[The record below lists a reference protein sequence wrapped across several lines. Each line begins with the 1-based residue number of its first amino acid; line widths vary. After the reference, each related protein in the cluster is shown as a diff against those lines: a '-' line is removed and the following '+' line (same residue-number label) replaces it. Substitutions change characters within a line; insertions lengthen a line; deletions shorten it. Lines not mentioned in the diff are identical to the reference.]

1 MRNIRVYMRSGS
13 DPTKAEVSLF
23 ENAGYWIKD
32 GMLFIT
38 MADRGTE
45 VLTPLANVLW
55 VKVDD
60 MEHVDDIAEDLYEED
75 NTSQGE
81 AN

>member
-60 MEHVDDIAEDLYEED
+60 MEHGAIAEDLYEEVKVE
-75 NTSQGE
+75 GE